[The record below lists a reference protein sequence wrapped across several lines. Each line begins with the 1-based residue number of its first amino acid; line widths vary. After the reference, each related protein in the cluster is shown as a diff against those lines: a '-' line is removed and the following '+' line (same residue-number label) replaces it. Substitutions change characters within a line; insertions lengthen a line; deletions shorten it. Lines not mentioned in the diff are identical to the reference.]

1 MNTTVNSNNNSN
13 KTSASGNGLVA
24 RYRSLYRGDNAQSSG
39 SRIPHPG
46 DILYWAACLGAACLL
61 ILAAT

>member
-1 MNTTVNSNNNSN
+1 MKTAVNSNNSN
-13 KTSASGNGLVA
+13 TTSTNGCGLFA
-24 RYRSLYRGDNAQSSG
+24 RYRNMYRGDNPQNSG